1 MNRDR
6 LWGLT
11 WIAAVAAVT
20 LLGTLLGIVPKVEE
34 ASAASR
40 ELTTVAAQNAEHELA
55 LEALK
60 DEFAQ
65 IDALRNDLKELQVGI
80 PLAADIPAF
89 VAQLDAIADRY
100 QVTLDQISI
109 SDGTGFLPIEPIAV
123 AAEDAAVTDTAATD
137 TAATDT
143 ASTDTESTAALTMG
157 PRLSPENY
165 ISVPIS
171 IEASGTSATVLDFL
185 SGLQYGDRII
195 AISTFSTDSAE
206 AADTAT
212 VSISAEIYVLVDPF
226 ATAAE

>member
-20 LLGTLLGIVPKVEE
+20 LLGTLLGIVPKIEE

-137 TAATDT
+137 TA
-143 ASTDTESTAALTMG
+143 STDTESTAALTMG

-206 AADTAT
+206 AADTVT

-226 ATAAE
+226 AKAAA

>member
-6 LWGLT
+6 LWGLI
-11 WIAAVAAVT
+11 WIAAVAAVV
-20 LLGTLLGIVPKVEE
+20 LLGTLLGIVPKIEE
-34 ASAASR
+34 ANAASR
-40 ELTTVAAQNAEHELA
+40 ELTTVEAQNAEHEVALA
-55 LEALK
+55 TLK
-60 DEFAQ
+60 DEFAHL
-65 IDALRNDLKELQVGI
+65 DELKDDLEELQVGI

-89 VAQLDAIADRY
+89 VAQLDAIAARH

-109 SDGTGFLPIEPIAV
+109 SDGTGFVPIEPVVV
-123 AAEDAAVTDTAATD
+123 AEEDAAAA
-137 TAATDT
+137 DT

-195 AISTFSTDSAE
+195 AISTFFTDSGDAAE
-206 AADTAT
+206 TVT

-226 ATAAE
+226 AKAAA

>member
-11 WIAAVAAVT
+11 WIVAVAAVV

-40 ELTTVAAQNAEHELA
+40 ELTTVEAQNLEHEVALA
-55 LEALK
+55 TLK
-60 DEFAQ
+60 DEFAHL
-65 IDALRNDLKELQVGI
+65 DDLRDDLEELQLGI

-89 VAQLDAIADRY
+89 VAQLDTIATTY

-109 SDGTGFLPIEPIAV
+109 SDGTGFVPIEPVVV
-123 AAEDAAVTDTAATD
+123 AEEDADAADAAATD
-137 TAATDT
+137 APAAD
-143 ASTDTESTAALTMG
+143 AANSTAALTMG
-157 PRLSPENY
+157 ARLSPENY

-185 SGLQYGDRII
+185 SGLQYGDRIV
-195 AISTFSTDSAE
+195 AISSFSTDSAE
-206 AADTAT
+206 AADTVT

-226 ATAAE
+226 ATTAE

>member
-137 TAATDT
+137 TA
-143 ASTDTESTAALTMG
+143 STDTESTAALTMG

>member
-11 WIAAVAAVT
+11 WIVAVAAVV

-40 ELTTVAAQNAEHELA
+40 ELTTVEAQNLEHEVALA
-55 LEALK
+55 TLK
-60 DEFAQ
+60 DEFAHL
-65 IDALRNDLKELQVGI
+65 DDLRDDLEELQLGI

-89 VAQLDAIADRY
+89 VAQLDTIATTY

-109 SDGTGFLPIEPIAV
+109 SDGTGFVPIEPVVV
-123 AAEDAAVTDTAATD
+123 AEEDADAAAAAATD
-137 TAATDT
+137 APAAD
-143 ASTDTESTAALTMG
+143 AANSTAALTMG
-157 PRLSPENY
+157 ARLSPENY

-185 SGLQYGDRII
+185 SGLQYGDRIV
-195 AISTFSTDSAE
+195 AISSFSTDSAE
-206 AADTAT
+206 AADTVT

-226 ATAAE
+226 ATTAE

>member
-11 WIAAVAAVT
+11 WIATVAAVVI
-20 LLGTLLGIVPKVEE
+20 LGTLLGIVPKAEE
-34 ASAASR
+34 SNAAAR
-40 ELTTVAAQNAEHELA
+40 EVTALESQNAEHEVA
-55 LEALK
+55 LETLK
-60 DEFAQ
+60 EEFAS
-65 IDALRNDLKELQVGI
+65 IDELRDDLTDLQLGI

-89 VAQLDAIADRY
+89 VAQLGAIAAQY

-109 SDGTGFLPIEPIAV
+109 SDGTGFVPVEAV
-123 AAEDAAVTDTAATD
+123 AVAEGDAATTDAAATD
-137 TAATDT
+137 A
-143 ASTDTESTAALTMG
+143 ASTDTSTATALTMS

-165 ISVPIS
+165 ISVPVS

-195 AISTFSTDSAE
+195 AINTFSTVAGST
-206 AADTAT
+206 ADAVT

-226 ATAAE
+226 GTATE